1 MLYLARMFNFPEQ
14 WWVTLQVGNLY
25 ELFCLNKV
33 LRGGDTEQT
42 SEGGV
47 DGTYTRYSMQLIY
60 DVPLGQYNG
69 VLCVRFCW
77 HDIVYR
83 AEFNFAQKAFVF

>member
-1 MLYLARMFNFPEQ
+1 M
-14 WWVTLQVGNLY
+14 
-25 ELFCLNKV
+25 
-33 LRGGDTEQT
+33 
-42 SEGGV
+42 
-47 DGTYTRYSMQLIY
+47 DGTYTGYGMQLMY

-83 AEFNFAQKAFVF
+83 AEFNFGQKAFAF